1 MSRRTATVIQRP
13 APEEQLVMQRKADR
27 REKQWN
33 EEQQV
38 KQWKRE
44 RQKIE
49 ARKKEWWKKE
59 TAFSYD

>member
-13 APEEQLVMQRKADR
+13 APEERLVMQRKADR

-33 EEQQV
+33 EEQPV
-38 KQWKRE
+38 KQRNTD

-49 ARKKEWWKKE
+49 ARKKEWWKEE